1 MQRGGDLYEQEEQSF
16 RAVEAVAEDAVEKWA
31 RSLSCP
37 VIRIDGTKPTAENVD
52 LIIRQL

>member
-52 LIIRQL
+52 LMIRQL

>member
-16 RAVEAVAEDAVEKWA
+16 RAVEAVAEDAVEKWV

-37 VIRIDGTKPTAENVD
+37 VIRVDGTKPIAENVD
-52 LIIRQL
+52 FIIQQL